1 VVAEIVRLREG
12 HSEMIGS
19 NLKHFQITDA
29 LGAGGMGEVWRARD
43 TKLEREVAV
52 KLLPEAVAKDPE
64 RLSRFQREAR
74 TLASLNH
81 PNIAS
86 IYGLED
92 ADDRMLLILEL
103 VEGEGLDQRIARGPV
118 PIDEA
123 LAIARQIAEALE
135 AAHGQGIV
143 HRDLKPANVKIT
155 PGGRVKVLDFGLAKA
170 FEPAADAPD
179 LTRSPTLT
187 AHMTAAGVVLGTAA
201 YMSPEQARG
210 VEVDKRADIWAFGC
224 VLYEMMAGQQPFRGD
239 TVSDVLASILKESPD
254 SSALPANTPRR
265 LRRLLD
271 RCLTK
276 DRRQRLHDI
285 ADARI
290 EIDEILEGGEAAQPA
305 TEVEPGARRRLRLW
319 QVAAGVLL
327 LSTLATGWLAL
338 RTGPEPREVVR
349 AFIPAAADTSF
360 SLDPSGPGVVALSPD
375 GRNLAFAA
383 ADKGGKILLWV
394 RRIGDLTARPL
405 PGTDN
410 AAYPFWSPDSRFLA
424 FYSDGRL
431 RKIDAAGGPPVT
443 ICEAENGKGGSWN
456 EAGQILFAPAHNTPI
471 SLVSAAGGE
480 PRAVTELPEGV
491 VGHRFPLW
499 LDDDRFLFLARS
511 VAGAASDRI
520 MVGSIGTPT
529 AGREVL
535 AAASNVAVAS
545 GRLLF
550 VREGILMAQPF
561 DTGRAE
567 VTGDAV
573 PVAEDVLYMGGA
585 RWGVF
590 SASQTGRLT
599 YLTGAVQR
607 ESELVW
613 VDGTGRVI
621 SQLGAGVLHRDVRL
635 SPDGLSVAA
644 EVIDETNGTSDI
656 WIYDVRRGL
665 RTRFTFDAAMDWWP
679 AWSPDGKRIAFAS
692 DRSGKN
698 GIYVKPVGGSEE
710 VDLVLEDA
718 ERDIGPE
725 AWSPDGRWLVH
736 ISLVSADKSDL
747 WALNMETG
755 ERVPVAATSFAES
768 SPAISPDGRW
778 IAFSSDESGEGEVYV
793 TSFPQP
799 TRHWQVSTGGGDYP
813 RWNGDGSTLFF
824 VRGDGELMSAEVE
837 GSGDAFV
844 VGKLSELF
852 RWDRPP
858 GFRWP
863 YDVDVSGDRFLINR
877 GGAATESAPLTLV
890 LNWDAEL
897 EPEGR

>member
-1 VVAEIVRLREG
+1 
-12 HSEMIGS
+12 MIGS

-52 KLLPEAVAKDPE
+52 KLLPEAVAKDPD

-123 LAIARQIAEALE
+123 LGIARQIAEALE

-170 FEPAADAPD
+170 FEPATDAPD

-224 VLYEMMAGQQPFRGD
+224 VLYEMLAGQQPFRGG

-290 EIDEILEGGEAAQPA
+290 EIDEILEGGGAIEAP
-305 TEVEPGARRRLRLW
+305 VEGAVGGGRGLRIW
-319 QVAAGVLL
+319 QAVAALFLL
-327 LSTLATGWLAL
+327 TTVAAAWLAL
-338 RTGPEPREVVR
+338 RPDALPREVVR
-349 AFIPAAADTSF
+349 AFIPPAADTSF
-360 SLDPSGPGVVALSPD
+360 SLDPSGPGVVAISPD
-375 GRNLAFAA
+375 GQNLAFAA
-383 ADKGGKILLWV
+383 SDSSGAVLLWV

-405 PGTDN
+405 PGTED
-410 AAYPFWSPDSRFLA
+410 AAYPFWSSDSRYVGYF
-424 FYSDGRL
+424 SNERL

-443 ICEAENGKGGSWN
+443 ICEAENGKGGSWS
-456 EAGQILFAPAHNTPI
+456 EDGQILFAPAHNTPI
-471 SLVSAAGGE
+471 HLVSAAGGD
-480 PRAVTELPEGV
+480 PRPVTELSEGI
-491 VGHRFPLW
+491 VGHRFPVW
-499 LDDDRFLFLARS
+499 LPDGRFLYLARATS
-511 VAGAASDRI
+511 GAESDRI
-520 MVGSIGTPT
+520 VVGSMDAVTT
-529 AGREVL
+529 GREVL

-561 DTGRAE
+561 DVDRAE

-607 ESELVW
+607 ESEMVW
-613 VDGTGRVI
+613 VDRTGRLVA
-621 SQLGAGVLHRDVRL
+621 QLGAGVLHRDVKL
-635 SPDGLSVAA
+635 SPDGLFAAA

-665 RTRFTFDAAMDWWP
+665 RTRFTFDASMDWWP
-679 AWSPDGKRIAFAS
+679 TWSPDGSRIAFAS
-692 DRSGKN
+692 DRSGSNAMYIKT
-698 GIYVKPVGGSEE
+698 VGGSDDET
-710 VDLVLEDA
+710 VVLEDPD
-718 ERDIGPE
+718 RNFGPDS
-725 AWSPDGRWLVH
+725 WSPDGRWLVH
-736 ISLVSADKSDL
+736 ISLSASEKSDL

-755 ERVPVAATSFAES
+755 ERLAVAATSFAES
-768 SPAISPDGRW
+768 NPAVSPDGRW
-778 IAFSSDESGEGEVYV
+778 LAFVSNESGAEEVYV

-799 TRHWQVSTGGGDYP
+799 ARRWQVSTGGGDFP
-813 RWNGDGSTLFF
+813 RWRGDGSELFF
-824 VRGDGELMSAEVE
+824 RRPDGTLVAAEVD
-837 GSGDAFV
+837 GSGDGFV
-844 VGKLSELF
+844 VGKMAELF

-863 YDVDVSGDRFLINR
+863 YDVDQSGERFLINR
-877 GGAATESAPLTLV
+877 GVASTDSAPLTLV
-890 LNWDAEL
+890 LNWDVEL
-897 EPEGR
+897 EPQGR